1 MVKKF
6 LERLLVVV
14 SLIVFGTFAVVF
26 AFDWAG
32 GCGEVYEHANG
43 TLHQGEC
50 VGREL
55 LTELYWR
62 LIHELSK

>member
-6 LERLLVVV
+6 LEYLLVGI
-14 SLIVFGTFAVVF
+14 SLFVFCTFAVVF